1 MNLIKL
7 LKKHGILFM
16 IIVVSMISLTWVIIA
31 EKVEVKSSSEN
42 EEEEVYQL
50 ISKLAKVFKL
60 AELSYVEDID
70 AKKML
75 ESAINGMLESL
86 DPHSGYLNY
95 DEFKDIMEQTKG
107 EFGGLGIQITRED
120 KMIKVISPIDDT
132 PAFKAGIKAGDY
144 ISHLDQVSVRDE
156 TLTESIKKMKGKP
169 GTSIVLT
176 ILRKGEKPQK
186 IKIVRK
192 IIKVKSVKVSY
203 QDNVAVIRLSVF
215 ADTTQKELRDA
226 IKNIEKVWDT
236 KKLEGYVLDLRDN
249 PGGTL
254 KEAIS
259 VSDTFLDRNLEIL
272 SIRGRNEEE
281 VDYIYSETVDFL
293 KDKPIVILI
302 NGGSASASE
311 IVAGALQHHNRA
323 VVIGTKSFGKGSV
336 QTVKS
341 FKDGSGVKFTTA
353 RYFTP
358 AGKSIQAKGIVPDI
372 YIPMAKLTYDQ
383 DHFDSL
389 FSESDFNNALDN
401 EDKKNEVDKTSRD
414 DLFEE
419 DEEDDSKKV
428 VKDFQMNQAVV
439 IVKSIGKISRI
450 SNDTEEK

>member
-16 IIVVSMISLTWVIIA
+16 IIVVSIISLTWVIIA